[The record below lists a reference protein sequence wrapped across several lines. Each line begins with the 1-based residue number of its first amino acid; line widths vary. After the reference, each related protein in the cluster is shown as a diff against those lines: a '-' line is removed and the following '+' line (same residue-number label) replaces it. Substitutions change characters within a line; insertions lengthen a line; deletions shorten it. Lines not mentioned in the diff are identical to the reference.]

1 MAASPEIEQ
10 GECEVAYENPKCP
23 YLTQI
28 NQNTQVNLQT
38 HCGLIALLGEDLT
51 GLNNG
56 VIRTLFQKLEKLSEA
71 QQVQKS
77 WVDNSK
83 PVIITIASVALTV
96 LFEYW
101 ILKG

>member
-1 MAASPEIEQ
+1 MPEQPELE
-10 GECEVAYENPKCP
+10 ECEVAYQNPKCP

-28 NQNTQVNLQT
+28 NQNTQVNQQT

-51 GLNNG
+51 GLNSG
-56 VIRTLFQKLEKLSEA
+56 VIRTLFQKIERLSDV

-77 WVDNSK
+77 WVDNLK
-83 PVIITIASVALTV
+83 PVVITIASVALTV

-101 ILKG
+101 LLRG